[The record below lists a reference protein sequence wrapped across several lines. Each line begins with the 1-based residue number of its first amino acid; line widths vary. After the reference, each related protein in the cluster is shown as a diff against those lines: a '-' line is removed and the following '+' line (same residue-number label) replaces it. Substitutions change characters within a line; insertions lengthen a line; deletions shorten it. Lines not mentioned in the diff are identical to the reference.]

1 LNPRTHTFK
10 ALGASESAQFDSLR
24 GLSAVAVVLG
34 HINQAL
40 IGPTYDKAS
49 PYLGLLA
56 QSAVMVFFVLS
67 GFLIEKS
74 ISRNVDKHRG
84 RFALAQY
91 LGDRVIRI
99 WPPLLLSVTLM
110 VCLSIIGPYVFPS
123 GSREFLPGPS
133 LMRQAFTY
141 DPLQVIGA
149 ALTLNGFFTDTP
161 DANGPLWS
169 LSIEVWY
176 YLLAAIIAV
185 PRGWWKLL
193 SIPMA
198 VALFAIGWNNDQF
211 FYYLPVWWIGY
222 LLALLHDR
230 ASIPPARYMWGALVL
245 CMLAAIA
252 FGARSVMLGM
262 SAGSERESWHFLIF
276 FNVATG
282 FACCSLLALLL
293 RGSLAVSTIFKPV
306 ASYSYTLYIIHV
318 PVLLF
323 VFGIFQPWM
332 QGSLSASLLVAMLAF
347 LGVVELSRRLAM
359 VVENRSLIRSLFSSF
374 LPDRRRD

>member
-1 LNPRTHTFK
+1 M
-10 ALGASESAQFDSLR
+10 
-24 GLSAVAVVLG
+24 LG

-74 ISRNVDKHRG
+74 ISRNVDRHHG
-84 RFALAQY
+84 RFAFAQY

-110 VCLSIIGPYVFPS
+110 VGLSIIGPCFFHS
-123 GSREFLPGPS
+123 GSREFLAGHS

-141 DPLQVIGA
+141 DSMQVVGA

-176 YLLAAIIAV
+176 YLLAAIVAV
-185 PRGWWKLL
+185 PRGWWKL
-193 SIPMA
+193 MA
-198 VALFAIGWNNDQF
+198 VPVVVALFAIAWNNDQF

-230 ASIPPARYMWGALVL
+230 ASIPPVRYVWCALVL

-252 FGARSVMLGM
+252 FGARSVMLGT
-262 SAGSERESWHFLIF
+262 SAGFERESWHFLIF

-293 RGSLAVSTIFKPV
+293 QGSVAVSTIFKPV
-306 ASYSYTLYIIHV
+306 AAYSYTLYIIHV

-323 VFGIFQPWM
+323 VFGITQPWM
-332 QGSLSASLLVAMLAF
+332 QGSLGVSLLVAMLAF
-347 LGVVELSRRLAM
+347 LGIIELSRRLAM
-359 VVENRSLIRSLFSSF
+359 FVENRSLIRSAFSSMF
-374 LPDRRRD
+374 PDRRLEP